1 MVFSSYETIFLFLPI
16 VLIGY
21 FSLSKLKNPIFQK
34 LFLIGASLF
43 FYAYFNPIYLL
54 IILSSVVVN
63 YLLAKAIAQFDEKKS
78 SKKTALIVGILFNIG
93 LLGYFKYYDF
103 FIGNIN
109 AVFGSSF
116 NLKNIL
122 LPLGISFFT
131 FQQLSFLISVYQKQ
145 EEIGNVLDY
154 SLFVVFFP
162 QLVAGPIVL
171 YSEMIPQ
178 FSDEKNRYFN
188 TENFAKGFFSFCI
201 GLFKKIVVA
210 DTIAL
215 FVDNGFG
222 LGSFSA
228 PTAWAVALSY
238 TLQIYFD
245 FSGYSDMAI
254 GLGKMFNINIPANF
268 TSPYTAESI
277 TVFWRKWHIT
287 LGRALSTYVYI
298 PLGGNR
304 KGAIRTYFNLIIT
317 FLVSGLWHGAAW
329 TFVVWGA
336 LHGIIVVLE
345 RLLKDVL
352 VKIPKAIRI
361 AGTFLI
367 VNFLWVLFRAT
378 SFDQALNIYKGMFN
392 FSNLGFTQIQ
402 QLTLDGIVKFPT
414 SIAIA
419 YVLGILLLLSVVV
432 FFTKN
437 TQQRLKEYRPTAGNL
452 VVTVFLFVVSVIHLS
467 RLSTFIYFNF

>member
-21 FSLSKLKNPIFQK
+21 FGLSKVKNSLFQK
-34 LFLIGASLF
+34 LLLIGASLF

-54 IILSSVVVN
+54 IILSSIVVN
-63 YLLAKAIAQFDEKKS
+63 YVLAKAIVRFDERAQLRKA
-78 SKKTALIVGILFNIG
+78 ALVVGILFNIG

-103 FIGNIN
+103 FISNIN
-109 AVFGSSF
+109 AVFGVNF

-131 FQQLSFLISVYQKQ
+131 FQQLSFLISVYKKQ
-145 EEIGNVLDY
+145 EKIENLLNY

-178 FSDEKNRYFN
+178 FSDEENRYFN
-188 TENFAKGFFSFCI
+188 ADNFAKGIYVFCI
-201 GLFKKIVVA
+201 GLFKKVVIA
-210 DTIAL
+210 DTVSL

-228 PTAWAVALSY
+228 SIAWSVALSY
-238 TLQIYFD
+238 TMQIYFD

-254 GLGKMFNINIPANF
+254 GLGKMFNINIPTNF
-268 TSPYTAESI
+268 TSPYTSESV

-287 LGRALSTYVYI
+287 LGRALSTYIYL

-304 KGAIRTYFNLIIT
+304 KGPWRTYLNLVIT

-345 RLLKDVL
+345 RLLKNVL
-352 VKIPKAIRI
+352 VKIPKGIRI
-361 AGTFLI
+361 ACTFLI

-378 SFDQALNIYKGMFN
+378 SFDQALSIYKGMFN
-392 FSNLGFTQIQ
+392 FSNLGLSGLQK
-402 QLTLDGIVKFPT
+402 LTLDGIVDFP
-414 SIAIA
+414 SPVAIL
-419 YVLGILLLLSVVV
+419 YVLGILLLLLCVV

-437 TQQRLKEYRPTAGNL
+437 SQQRTAEFKLSNK
-452 VVTVFLFVVSVIHLS
+452 TMFATAMLFIISVIHLS